1 MVPYSQILPLIRKD
15 VLKKPDDPK
24 VTGPFQPTTET
35 FLLTPLRCVRA
46 VLVVLNNLLLA
57 DVMDEYRAILGGV
70 DFGLC
75 HGGLLLSLHYIYR
88 KEPCECKVEKGYAA
102 ISWRNS
108 SSSPHSAMVC
118 RRFFF
123 TFFMLARSQPMRLA
137 ASASE

>member
-1 MVPYSQILPLIRKD
+1 M
-15 VLKKPDDPK
+15 
-24 VTGPFQPTTET
+24 T
-35 FLLTPLRCVRA
+35 
-46 VLVVLNNLLLA
+46 

-75 HGGLLLSLHYIYR
+75 HKGLLFSLHYIYR
-88 KEPCECKVEKGYAA
+88 KEPCECKVKKGYAA
-102 ISWRNS
+102 ISRRNS

>member
-1 MVPYSQILPLIRKD
+1 MK
-15 VLKKPDDPK
+15 
-24 VTGPFQPTTET
+24 F
-35 FLLTPLRCVRA
+35 FLLATLRCPGSVFG
-46 VLVVLNNLLLA
+46 VLDYNLFFGVVDKLC
-57 DVMDEYRAILGGV
+57 AILGGV

-75 HGGLLLSLHYIYR
+75 HGGLLFSLHYIYR
-88 KEPCECKVEKGYAA
+88 KETCECKVKKEKIASQRLAIRWLLAGYAA
-102 ISWRNS
+102 ISRRNS

>member
-35 FLLTPLRCVRA
+35 FLLTPLRCVCA

-75 HGGLLLSLHYIYR
+75 HVDLLYRLINRSLS
-88 KEPCECKVEKGYAA
+88 
-102 ISWRNS
+102 
-108 SSSPHSAMVC
+108 
-118 RRFFF
+118 
-123 TFFMLARSQPMRLA
+123 
-137 ASASE
+137 